1 MSALPVAGVFN
12 DGYIAEMFESWRRDP
27 ASVDSSWQQLFKLA
41 ESLSGTSRSSDVSS
55 DATSDV
61 SLLRAVAGASALAQA
76 IRSYGHLAVQLDP
89 LGTPPL
95 GAAELSP
102 EFHRITDADLARVP
116 GAALGANEATAA
128 EVVARLRTLYCS
140 TIGFELEHLEDDH
153 EREWFRRT
161 IEGDGMRRTLTADEK
176 KIVLKRLTEVDGL
189 ERFLGR
195 AYLGHKRFSIEGN
208 DVLVPMLDAAIERA
222 AEGGTKEVV
231 IAMAHRGRLNVLAH
245 ILGKPYR
252 WLFEEFEG
260 KPAAEGTSESGDVKY
275 HLGAAGH
282 RDHKGGRIDVTLVPN
297 PSHLEFVNP
306 VLAGVARAHQG
317 AGENRDELSVMPVC
331 VHGDAA
337 FIGEGV
343 VAETFN
349 LSRLRGYRTGGTL
362 HLIVRS

>member
-41 ESLSGTSRSSDVSS
+41 ESLSGASWSSVA
-55 DATSDV
+55 ATGTGSGADV

-102 EFHRITDADLARVP
+102 EFHGITDADLARIP
-116 GAALGANEATAA
+116 GAALGGNEATAA

-140 TIGFELEHLEDDH
+140 TIGFELEHLKDDH

-195 AYLGHKRFSIEGN
+195 A
-208 DVLVPMLDAAIERA
+208 
-222 AEGGTKEVV
+222 
-231 IAMAHRGRLNVLAH
+231 
-245 ILGKPYR
+245 
-252 WLFEEFEG
+252 
-260 KPAAEGTSESGDVKY
+260 
-275 HLGAAGH
+275 
-282 RDHKGGRIDVTLVPN
+282 
-297 PSHLEFVNP
+297 
-306 VLAGVARAHQG
+306 
-317 AGENRDELSVMPVC
+317 
-331 VHGDAA
+331 
-337 FIGEGV
+337 
-343 VAETFN
+343 
-349 LSRLRGYRTGGTL
+349 
-362 HLIVRS
+362 